1 MSNLDLAVI
10 VLAALRLT
18 RLVTTDDLTSPL
30 RERLWRR
37 FPPSTRLGY
46 LVTCNWCSS
55 FWVSVPLLLSYSI
68 APTATVYVSA
78 PLALSAA
85 VGLLT
90 ALARE

>member
-1 MSNLDLAVI
+1 LSSLDVAVL

-18 RLVTTDDLTSPL
+18 RLVVADDITAPL

-37 FPPSTRLGY
+37 FPPATRLGY
-46 LVTCNWCSS
+46 LVTCAWCSS
-55 FWVSVPLLLSYSI
+55 FWVSVVLLSSYSI
-68 APTATVYVSA
+68 VPTATTYVSA
-78 PLALSAA
+78 PFALSAA